1 MQGLGFTAQMYV
13 GEVRGGES
21 EEALMPYISLFIQIW
36 KTTQTIYQA
45 TEWKDEI
52 QICSLKKWKL

>member
-1 MQGLGFTAQMYV
+1 MQGLGFIAQMYV
-13 GEVRGGES
+13 GGGGGGS